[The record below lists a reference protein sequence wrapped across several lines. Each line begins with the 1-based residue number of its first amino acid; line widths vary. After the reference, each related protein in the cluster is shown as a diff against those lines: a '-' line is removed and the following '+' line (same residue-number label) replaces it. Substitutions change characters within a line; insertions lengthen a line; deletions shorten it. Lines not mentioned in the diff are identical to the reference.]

1 MKRTD
6 FYGACLEK
14 CRQNLMGI
22 EGLNDDEAFEEIV
35 RTVFSEPGAEFEDE
49 DSIDS
54 VVQRI
59 YLMTRRKLGI
69 LDPLVKDEDISE
81 IMVNG
86 KDKIFYEKYGKVSEY
101 GLRFETTEDLE
112 EVMRNIAGSVHRE
125 INELNPIVDARLE
138 DGSRVNGVYKNVALN
153 GPILTIRKFSDRFL
167 TMDDLVKNGTMT
179 EKESAFLGSLVAC
192 GYNLFIS
199 GGTSSG
205 KTTLLNALSTAVP
218 PEERVIVI
226 EDSMELKL
234 NHINN
239 IVHMEC
245 RNANSKGKGLVTMAD
260 LIKTSLRMRPDRIIV
275 GEVRGGEVAEMLQAM
290 NTGHP
295 GSMSTGHGNTAEGML
310 KRLEAMYLMS
320 VSLNIDAIREQI
332 AEGIDVMVHIRKDR
346 NGARHISEIKEILGY
361 ESGKFILN
369 DIMSRDSKGIVNLE
383 KAVNGGE
390 RYAEILSCGLPDRD
404 GGGVHIL

>member
-1 MKRTD
+1 MEMEEPD
-6 FYGACLEK
+6 
-14 CRQNLMGI
+14 
-22 EGLNDDEAFEEIV
+22 DDEAFRSIV
-35 RTVFSEPGAEFEDE
+35 QTVFSCEGAELIDEDE
-49 DSIDS
+49 MSS
-54 VVQRI
+54 VIKSI

-69 LDPLVKDEDISE
+69 LDPLVRDDEISE

-86 KDKIFYEKYGKVSEY
+86 KDRIFYEKNGKVFKYE
-101 GLRFETTEDLE
+101 LAFDTTDDLE

-138 DGSRVNGVYKNVALN
+138 DGSRVNGVYKNVAVN
-153 GPILTIRKFSDRFL
+153 GPILTIRKFSERFM
-167 TMDDLVKNGTMT
+167 TMDDLVRNGTMT
-179 EKESAFLGSLVAC
+179 EREKAFLNSLVTC

-205 KTTLLNALSTAVP
+205 KTTLLNALSTAI
-218 PEERVIVI
+218 PEDERVIVI

-234 NHINN
+234 DHIGN

-245 RNANSKGKGLVTMAD
+245 RNANSRGKGMVSMAD

-275 GEVRGGEVAEMLQAM
+275 GEVRGGEVVEMLQAM

-332 AEGIDVMVHIRKDR
+332 AEGIDVMVHIRRDR
-346 NGARHISEIKEILGY
+346 SGERHISEIKEILGY
-361 ESGKFILN
+361 ENGRFVLN
-369 DIMSRDSKGIVNLE
+369 DVMSGEGRGIVDLE
-383 KAVNGGE
+383 KAENGGE
-390 RYAEILSCGLPDRD
+390 KHVEILSSGLCHRD
-404 GGGVHIL
+404 GGRLHIL

>member
-1 MKRTD
+1 
-6 FYGACLEK
+6 
-14 CRQNLMGI
+14 
-22 EGLNDDEAFEEIV
+22 
-35 RTVFSEPGAEFEDE
+35 
-49 DSIDS
+49 
-54 VVQRI
+54 
-59 YLMTRRKLGI
+59 
-69 LDPLVKDEDISE
+69 
-81 IMVNG
+81 
-86 KDKIFYEKYGKVSEY
+86 
-101 GLRFETTEDLE
+101 
-112 EVMRNIAGSVHRE
+112 
-125 INELNPIVDARLE
+125 
-138 DGSRVNGVYKNVALN
+138 
-153 GPILTIRKFSDRFL
+153 
-167 TMDDLVKNGTMT
+167 
-179 EKESAFLGSLVAC
+179 
-192 GYNLFIS
+192 
-199 GGTSSG
+199 
-205 KTTLLNALSTAVP
+205 
-218 PEERVIVI
+218 
-226 EDSMELKL
+226 
-234 NHINN
+234 
-239 IVHMEC
+239 
-245 RNANSKGKGLVTMAD
+245 
-260 LIKTSLRMRPDRIIV
+260 MRPDRIIV